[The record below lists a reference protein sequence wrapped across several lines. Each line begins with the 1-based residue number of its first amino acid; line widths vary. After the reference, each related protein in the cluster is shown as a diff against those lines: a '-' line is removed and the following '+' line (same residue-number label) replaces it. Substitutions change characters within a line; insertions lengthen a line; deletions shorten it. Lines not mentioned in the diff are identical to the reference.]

1 MGDKVIAIIDSGVE
15 KINQFKGVSIESD
28 DRGNY
33 FISNNI
39 YDENGHGTI
48 VANMI
53 QALTNVEDIFIV
65 KIFGQEEEVDCSKL
79 VFALKYLREVVKPQI
94 IHLSLGISF
103 CDNIKELRAECDM
116 LYNNGTIIVCAY
128 DNNGSLSYPA
138 AFDNVIGV
146 ESHRNI
152 NKTDEYYFLENS
164 PINIAAIGCAQRLL
178 GKKMEYLDVEGSSF
192 AAPYITAFISNEGM
206 FCHKNSF
213 DDILSLLRNKAKKI
227 FVADKVNSI
236 FKPQKIGKAITFPS
250 NKEINTLLR
259 FSDYFTFELIG
270 IFDVRYMR
278 NIGKDIYV
286 EGMGNFTIHSMEKID
301 WKSDF
306 DTVILGHVDIL
317 SKIAQKDYL
326 DYFVRMCI
334 EHKKNIYSF
343 DPVPEDLK
351 EKMIEYGLM
360 CFTPEINSTNV
371 PHSYEGKMR
380 QINKP
385 ILCITG
391 TSSKQGK
398 FSLQLQLKKHMSRR
412 VKIGML
418 ATEPTGYLV
427 GAEVVFPMGYN
438 SNVQIENGLDYISAV
453 NYAMGEIEDND
464 PDLILTGT
472 QSQTIPMQLCSTQ
485 DSMIFNHYFLL
496 GANPDAIILVVNV
509 FDEIEYIE
517 RTIRYLESVLICD
530 VIAIGIFPIQRLFKW
545 GTLGDLTVRYDNMIL
560 ENMKNKLIKHT
571 QKHVFIVDDEKDVH
585 IVAENCLKYFTEE

>member
-1 MGDKVIAIIDSGVE
+1 MADKIIAIIDSGVE
-15 KINQFKGVSIESD
+15 KAEQFKGVSIESD
-28 DRGNY
+28 GSGNY
-33 FISNNI
+33 FTSNDI

-48 VANMI
+48 VTNMI
-53 QALTNVEDIFIV
+53 QALTNVKDIFIV
-65 KIFGQEEEVDCSKL
+65 KIFAQEEEVDCSKL

-146 ESHRNI
+146 ESHRDI

-178 GKKMEYLDVEGSSF
+178 GKKKEYLDVVGSSF
-192 AAPYITAFISNEGM
+192 AAPYITALISNEADLNYEN
-206 FCHKNSF
+206 CF
-213 DDILSLLRNKAKKI
+213 DDVVSVLRNKAKKI

-236 FKPQKIGKAITFPS
+236 VKPQKIGKAITFPF

-259 FSDYFTFELIG
+259 YSDYFTFDLIG

-278 NIGKDIYV
+278 NIGKNISV
-286 EGMGNFTIHSMEKID
+286 KGMGDFTIQSVEKID
-301 WKSDF
+301 WESDF

-317 SKIAQKDYL
+317 SRIAKKDYL
-326 DYFVRMCI
+326 DYFVRKCLQY
-334 EHKKNIYSF
+334 KKNIYSF
-343 DPVPEDLK
+343 DPVYEDLK
-351 EKMIEYGLM
+351 EKMIKCGLM
-360 CFTPEINSTNV
+360 CFTPEIRNANV
-371 PHSYEGKMR
+371 PHNYEGKMR
-380 QINKP
+380 QICKP
-385 ILCITG
+385 ILCIAG

-398 FSLQLQLKKHMSRR
+398 FSLQLQLKKHMSKK

-496 GANPDAIILVVNV
+496 GTNPDAIILVVNV

-517 RTIRYLESVLICD
+517 RTIKYLENVLICD

-545 GTLGDLTVRYDNMIL
+545 GTLGDLTVRYDDSVL
-560 ENMKNKLIKHT
+560 ENFRSKLIKHT
-571 QKHVFIVDDEKDVH
+571 HKYVFTMDDEDEVH
-585 IVAENCLKYFTEE
+585 IVAENCLQYFAEE